1 MGEELALLGALADE
15 PVLRAGPGRHRH
27 GLQLGVV
34 PNLAERQE
42 HALPETFPFLSRT
55 DLGPHSDPDFLNTSS
70 LARQSVALGGSAGW
84 LLVLKTN

>member
-27 GLQLGVV
+27 GLRLGVV

-42 HALPETFPFLSRT
+42 HALPETFPFLSGQT
-55 DLGPHSDPDFLNTSS
+55 
-70 LARQSVALGGSAGW
+70 
-84 LLVLKTN
+84 